1 MPLSGL
7 TGSKPSLNAA
17 FLTLWVLARQS
28 ILPVEGSGEPS
39 AEEQGPWSWSGE
51 PQGAVGP
58 WRKHRLPG
66 PQFPLL

>member
-17 FLTLWVLARQS
+17 FLTLWVLAQQS
-28 ILPVEGSGEPS
+28 ILPVEGAGEPS

-58 WRKHRLPG
+58 
-66 PQFPLL
+66 